1 MPIEFISG
9 IVENAF
15 NTDLKTIFAVTFSTV
30 IVTFLIVFVI
40 RWLGNKRLGQLSTI
54 ELIIIL
60 GLGDAVGQ
68 SMLNPNETSIPQ
80 GLRS

>member
-15 NTDLKTIFAVTFSTV
+15 NTDLKTIFAVTFGTV

-40 RWLGNKRLGQLSTI
+40 RWLGNKGLGQLSYH
-54 ELIIIL
+54 
-60 GLGDAVGQ
+60 
-68 SMLNPNETSIPQ
+68 
-80 GLRS
+80 